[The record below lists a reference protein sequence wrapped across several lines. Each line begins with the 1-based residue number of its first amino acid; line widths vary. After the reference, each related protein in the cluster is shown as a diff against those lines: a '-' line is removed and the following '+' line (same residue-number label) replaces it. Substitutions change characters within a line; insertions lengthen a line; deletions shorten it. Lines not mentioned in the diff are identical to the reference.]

1 MGCALLSYKCGRNV
15 TVLPVLMHV
24 LLLVNVCGA
33 WIYGPVLSLPSV
45 QDPLPEHYRM
55 GAVSVCVL
63 APQTQRAR
71 CNWLHTG
78 TLRLDNILRWRLLQ
92 APASRRISA

>member
-1 MGCALLSYKCGRNV
+1 MGCALLSYKYGRNV

-24 LLLVNVCGA
+24 LLLVNVCGT

-63 APQTQRAR
+63 APQTQRER
-71 CNWLHTG
+71 CV
-78 TLRLDNILRWRLLQ
+78 
-92 APASRRISA
+92 